1 MVSTLDSSMILHIQ
15 KYVFKVSVQVIE
27 FLLVLDLTVS
37 VIISLQVRSL
47 ILDVKVWEPS
57 VITLFQAL
65 GNVFANSIWEG
76 SLQARRTVQADEIPM
91 R

>member
-1 MVSTLDSSMILHIQ
+1 M
-15 KYVFKVSVQVIE
+15 IE

>member
-1 MVSTLDSSMILHIQ
+1 MILHIE
-15 KYVFKVSVQVIE
+15 KYVFIISVKVIN
-27 FLLVLDLTVS
+27 FLVADLTVS
-37 VIISLQVRSL
+37 VIILLQVRSL

-76 SLQARRTVQADEIPM
+76 LLQARRTMQADEIPI